1 MSETIDLLEEVQKL
15 PKESKLLFTSYEF
28 LQPFFEKH
36 IFPIFKNKT
45 YPLILL
51 DYSSYIQNIK
61 QIKSRNVETR
71 YFLNAIR
78 IKGSFHPKVVI
89 SSGENSLKLI
99 LGSSNITYGGYAI
112 NAEINGIVEID
123 YKNNQYPGIITS
135 IREFLEGLTEITKSE
150 PHKKQIQSLKNSIKK
165 EEKNENDSIWFLH
178 NFNEAMLV
186 QILNKIES
194 EIKEAYVIS
203 PFFSQDKDFYDKV
216 FNQIK
221 CPTTFIVQ
229 KNKNNLPVE
238 ILKSYRDKNLIFKT
252 VNFDEQRY
260 LHAKIIILKTKNHS
274 YCLFGSANFTT
285 PALLLTPRE
294 GGNVETCILRKE
306 KDPTYFDY
314 LMTDEKLKV
323 KSSTLEGVE
332 SINIPIQSY
341 ESYDFHIEQAS
352 IYGEELSITF
362 DKQIKG
368 EHTLIIHIGG
378 LEQPITIIVNTNKV
392 KIKLN
397 ENQLEKIQESTIISL
412 ELKNETESSVSDMIW
427 LHNPQFFPED
437 FSILNNIIEQDEA
450 RWIFSLFNKIAQLPS
465 LNYIIPIL
473 SVMDDMGIF
482 DTENKEEKQKKII
495 ELNKKIYKIAGRKE
509 RLITIIDLFIKRH
522 EKRMNNALYSLDLK
536 DINVVINS
544 FNLINKLV
552 LWSVI
557 NNYQD
562 IHYLRMIKSN
572 FQELTS
578 YFLRLGD
585 QNSKNFLDNPQFIAE
600 ALIQIYLVDRLQIS
614 SSDFKATNE
623 GYWVKRAFEETFLQF
638 LILFKKTTGKNI
650 GEVAFNT
657 TSAEYQLIMHTELS
671 DYLIKERLKKIFP
684 GLNKKIDF

>member
-15 PKESKLLFTSYEF
+15 PKENKLLFTSYEF
-28 LQPFFEKH
+28 TQPFFEKH

-71 YFLNAIR
+71 YFLNAVK
-78 IKGSFHPKVVI
+78 IKGSFHPKIVL

-99 LGSSNITYGGYAI
+99 LGSSNITYGGYAN
-112 NAEINGIVEID
+112 NAEINSIFEIE
-123 YKNNQYPGIITS
+123 YEKNQYPGVLTS
-135 IREFLEGLTEITKSE
+135 INEFLDGLIGITKSE
-150 PHKKQIQSLKNSIKK
+150 PHKKQIQSLKNSIKI
-165 EEKNENDSIWFLH
+165 EQRNENDSIWFFH
-178 NFNEAMLV
+178 NFNENILD
-186 QILNKIES
+186 QTLNKIES
-194 EIKEAYVIS
+194 EMKEAYIIS
-203 PFFSQDKDFYDKV
+203 PFFSQDKDFYNKI

-221 CPTTFIVQ
+221 CPITFIVQ
-229 KNKNNLPVE
+229 KKKNNLPIE
-238 ILKSYRDKNLIFKT
+238 ILKAFKDKHLTFKT
-252 VNFDEQRY
+252 VTFNEQRY
-260 LHAKIIILKTKNHS
+260 LHAKVILLKTKNHS

-314 LMTDEKLKV
+314 LIADEKLKI

-368 EHTLIIHIGG
+368 EHTLIIHIDG
-378 LEQPITIIVNTNKV
+378 LDQPITVRVNTNRI
-392 KIKLN
+392 KIKLS
-397 ENQLEKIQESTIISL
+397 EIQLEKIQESTIISL

-427 LHNPQFFPED
+427 VHNPQFFPED

-465 LNYIIPIL
+465 LNYVIPIL
-473 SVMDDMGIF
+473 NVMNDMGIF
-482 DTENKEEKQKKII
+482 DIENKEEKQKKII

-509 RLITIIDLFIKRH
+509 RLITIIELFIKRH
-522 EKRMNNALYSLDLK
+522 EKRMNNALSLLDLK
-536 DINVVINS
+536 DTNVVVNS

-562 IHYLRMIKSN
+562 IHYLRMIKNN
-572 FQELTS
+572 FEKLTS
-578 YFLRLGD
+578 YFSEFGD
-585 QNSKNFLDNPQFIAE
+585 QISKTFLDNQQFIAE
-600 ALIQIYLVDRLQIS
+600 TLIQIYLVDKLQIS
-614 SSDFKATNE
+614 STIFKAETSNFH
-623 GYWVKRAFEETFLQF
+623 VKKAFEETFLNF
-638 LILFKKTTGKNI
+638 LKMVKRTTGKNVEEYTI
-650 GEVAFNT
+650 NT

-671 DYLIKERLKKIFP
+671 DYSIKDKLKKIFP
-684 GLNKKIDF
+684 TFG